1 MKYLLRLALD
11 NTQALEGN
19 TALDTVAYACLIACA
34 VAVLIIITGI
44 GIGIVKRLWGCEK
57 WL

>member
-57 WL
+57 